1 MTAIVCNPTP
11 LESGDRMS
19 RDEFHR
25 RYLER
30 PDIKKAELVEGV
42 VYVASPVRLN
52 QHGRP
57 HALVIGWLSAYAI
70 AHPGAEVA
78 DNATVLLDQAN
89 EVQPDA
95 LLFRVGEAAS
105 AHVTEDDY
113 LYGPPELVVEIAASS
128 AAYDLHDK
136 KRAYECIRVAEYV
149 VWEIEANAVHWFRLE
164 SGVYREVSPGADG
177 IIESTGFPGLRLDV
191 AALLAGDRQR
201 LASAIR

>member
-57 HALVIGWLSAYAI
+57 HALVVGWLSAYVT
-70 AHPGAEVA
+70 AHRGAEVA
-78 DNATVLLDQAN
+78 DNATVILDDGN

-95 LLFRVGEAAS
+95 FLYRTGEEGTSRV
-105 AHVTEDDY
+105 TDDDY

-136 KRAYECIRVAEYV
+136 KRAYERNGVREYI
-149 VWEIEANAVHWFRLE
+149 VWDIEGNAVHWFRLG
-164 SGVYREVSPGADG
+164 SGKYREIAPGAHG
-177 IIESTGFPGLRLDV
+177 IIESTQFPGLRLDV
-191 AALLAGDRQR
+191 AALLAADRQR
-201 LASAIR
+201 LVAAIH